1 MGLEVGGLRSRYRT
15 QLGYKTFN
23 LHGLGTVS
31 YPRKK
36 NYYRAIL
43 PLQIVQSE
51 LAKLTKY
58 IARLSVLH
66 DNLSGKNGTL
76 NFGEERLLRFNFR
89 HHDIPV

>member
-1 MGLEVGGLRSRYRT
+1 MST
-15 QLGYKTFN
+15 FKPKTKT
-23 LHGLGTVS
+23 LLSGTVS
-31 YPRKK
+31 YPREEKLLSCH
-36 NYYRAIL
+36 IL

-51 LAKLTKY
+51 RAKLTKY

-66 DNLSGKNGTL
+66 DNLSEKTGTL